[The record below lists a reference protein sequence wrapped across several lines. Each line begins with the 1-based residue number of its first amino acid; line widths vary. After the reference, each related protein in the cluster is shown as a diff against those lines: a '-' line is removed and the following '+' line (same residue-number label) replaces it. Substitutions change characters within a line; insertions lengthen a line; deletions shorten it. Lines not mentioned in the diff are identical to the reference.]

1 MGERYKARRD
11 PDDIDTDTKDTDR
24 QACREDVRRRDG
36 VHRALFVATAG
47 AGAAKGEMRV
57 STTAQLSAARA
68 DLPRREL
75 RPVAAAGSFS
85 FVDAGFLAVFA
96 VFEACA
102 FAAGFAFDAGAF
114 FALVAA
120 ALTAGYE
127 HTEKIN
133 I

>member
-11 PDDIDTDTKDTDR
+11 PDDINTDTKDTDR
-24 QACREDVRRRDG
+24 QACREDVRRRDD

-85 FVDAGFLAVFA
+85 FSFVDAGFLAVF
-96 VFEACA
+96 EAGA

-114 FALVAA
+114 FAFVAA